1 MIETITI
8 SAVSLVAGIAIGNL
22 LYARAHNGLRFGKPF
37 VPGDADSTRTL
48 MVESAYEKNTS
59 GKEKLLRKARRIA
72 KAQIRVI
79 DKCIKERAAQGQCS
93 LQVEER
99 CGKRTMGTEAPDYV
113 DCLFCLGNSSGTRLP
128 MWIPLDDRATV
139 SGMVASML
147 RSEYKKRGYDVD
159 AWVGTHWDGTVL
171 TNVRIDWSAAGFD
184 KDNLDKIEFDSQ
196 VDAYKAGVP
205 LEDILA

>member
-37 VPGDADSTRTL
+37 GCNDADSTRTL

-59 GKEKLLRKARRIA
+59 GKEKLVRKARKIA
-72 KAQIRVI
+72 KAQIRIV
-79 DKCIKERAAQGQCS
+79 DKAIEKKAVDGYCS
-93 LQVEER
+93 LRIEEYCEKRCPIVEEE
-99 CGKRTMGTEAPDYV
+99 TDA
-113 DCLFCLGNSSGTRLP
+113 DCLFFMCGSPGTLLP
-128 MWIPLDDRATV
+128 VQILPDDEATV

-147 RSEYKKRGYDVD
+147 RNEYEKRGYDVN
-159 AWVGTHWDGTVL
+159 AWADTTWFGAVYTG
-171 TNVRIDWSAAGFD
+171 VRIDWSAAGFD
-184 KDNLDKIEFDSQ
+184 EDNLDKIEFDSQ